1 MDERG
6 VTGRPTCPA
15 CGSGDVSVFF
25 EARGVPT
32 LVNFLHATREGAVE
46 CPRGDI
52 VLALCGRCELMSNVA
67 FDPSKLVY
75 GESYENPLHHSALF
89 RTYAAQLAEELVAR
103 FDLRG
108 KTLVEIGCGDG
119 SFLRLLCEGGRNRGV
134 GFDPSFAGSR
144 ATDPLGIEIVQDC
157 YSEKYSHVQADF
169 IYSRHTLEHV
179 KNPADLLESLR
190 RSIGDRVDT
199 PVFFE
204 VPNGSYTLRNCFV
217 WDIIYEHTSYFT
229 ARSLSN
235 VLENSG
241 FRVARVYE
249 AFSGQYVCAEAF
261 AAEKPPLD
269 SSAAR
274 QLEEPGQRQRPR
286 GPEPGDEIDRF
297 VSRYRE
303 YLQRWERCLKELRA
317 AGKRVAV
324 WGAGSK
330 GVTFLNTFD
339 VRGVVE
345 QVVDI
350 NPRKHGMF
358 VAGTGQLIVAPEELT
373 EQGPDTVLVVNPV
386 YRAEVEE
393 SLGKMGLVP
402 EVITL

>member
-6 VTGRPTCPA
+6 VTVRPTCPA

-32 LVNFLHATREGAVE
+32 LVNFLHATRESAVE

-52 VLALCGRCELMSNVA
+52 VLALCGRCELISNVA

-75 GESYENPLHHSALF
+75 GESYENPLHHSELF
-89 RTYAAQLAEELVAR
+89 RNYAAGLAQDLTER

-119 SFLRLLCEGGRNRGV
+119 SFLRLLCEGGGNRGV

-144 ATDPLGIEIVQDC
+144 VTDPLGIEIVQDY

-179 KNPADLLESLR
+179 KNPADLLGSLR
-190 RSIGDRVDT
+190 RSIGERVDT
-199 PVFFE
+199 PVFLE

-241 FRVARVYE
+241 FRVARAYE

-261 AAEKPPLD
+261 AAKNPP
-269 SSAAR
+269 
-274 QLEEPGQRQRPR
+274 LEEPGQQRQTPR
-286 GPEPGDEIDRF
+286 GPEPGDEIARF
-297 VSRYRE
+297 VSGYRE

-345 QVVDI
+345 HVVDI

-358 VAGTGQLIVAPEELT
+358 VAGAGQRIVAPEELT
-373 EQGPDTVLVVNPV
+373 EPRPDTVLVVNPV

>member
-6 VTGRPTCPA
+6 VTGRPACPA

-32 LVNFLHATREGAVE
+32 LVNFLHATRESAVG
-46 CPRGDI
+46 CPRGNI
-52 VLALCGRCELMSNVA
+52 MLALCGRCELISNVA
-67 FDPSKLVY
+67 FDPSKLAY
-75 GESYENPLHHSALF
+75 GESYENPLHHSELF
-89 RTYAAQLAEELVAR
+89 RKYAAELAEDLIGR

-108 KTLVEIGCGDG
+108 KTVVEIGCGDG
-119 SFLRLLCEGGRNRGV
+119 SFLLLLCEGRRNRGV

-144 ATDPLGIEIVQDC
+144 KADELGIEIIRDY
-157 YSEKYSHVQADF
+157 YSEKYSNVQADF

-179 KNPADLLESLR
+179 KNPADLLGSIR
-190 RSIGDRVDT
+190 RSIGGRADT

-229 ARSLSN
+229 ARSLSIA
-235 VLENSG
+235 LENSA

-249 AFSGQYVCAEAF
+249 SFSGQYVCAEAF
-261 AAEKPPLD
+261 AAENPSIKG
-269 SSAAR
+269 AR
-274 QLEEPGQRQRPR
+274 QRQTPR
-286 GPEPGDEIDRF
+286 GPEPGVEVARF
-297 VSRYRE
+297 ASGYRE
-303 YLQRWERCLKELRA
+303 YLERWERRLKELRA
-317 AGKRVAV
+317 AGKKLAV

-330 GVTFLNTFD
+330 GVTFVNTFD

-345 QVVDI
+345 HVVDI
-350 NPRKHGMF
+350 NPRKRGMF
-358 VAGTGQLIVAPEELT
+358 VAGTGQRIVAPEELS
-373 EQGPDTVLVVNPV
+373 EAGSDTVLVVNPV

-393 SLGKMGLVP
+393 SLGKMGIVA
-402 EVITL
+402 EIITL